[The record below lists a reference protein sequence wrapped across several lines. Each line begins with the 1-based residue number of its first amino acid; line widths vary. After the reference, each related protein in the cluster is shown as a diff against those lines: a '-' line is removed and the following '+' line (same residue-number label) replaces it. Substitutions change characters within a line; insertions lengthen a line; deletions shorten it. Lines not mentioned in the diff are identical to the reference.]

1 MKFAAGLVLAC
12 FVQIAVLAVVEAQVG
27 NPAGLAPG
35 TRETAPGVPASGATN
50 QVDRLFVEQLAMG
63 NRAEIEA
70 GKLAMGKAHNGAVE
84 KFARRMADDH
94 TQAND
99 RLAELAKRRNIALPD
114 TPDAEQQT
122 MQQRLR
128 KVSGTEFDTAYI
140 EGQIK
145 AHQKTATLLEWEI
158 DSGENSQIKRF
169 ASQTL
174 PVVFQH
180 LQMAQN
186 IQAQLSGGSRS
197 DPSVVVRSR

>member
-1 MKFAAGLVLAC
+1 MKCAATLLLAILI
-12 FVQIAVLAVVEAQVG
+12 QIAVLAIGQAQLG

-35 TRETAPGVPASGATN
+35 THETAPGVPASGEIN
-50 QVDRLFVEQLAMG
+50 QVDRLFVEQFAMG
-63 NRAEIEA
+63 NRAEIEV
-70 GKLAMGKAHNGAVE
+70 GKLAMDKAHNGAVE
-84 KFARRMADDH
+84 TFARRMANDH

-114 TPDAEQQT
+114 APDTEQET

-128 KVSGTEFDTAYI
+128 NLSGAEFETAYI
-140 EGQIK
+140 ESQIK
-145 AHQKTATLLEWEI
+145 GHQKTATLLEWEI
-158 DSGENSQIKRF
+158 DSGENNQIKRF

-186 IQAQLSGGSRS
+186 IQDQLTHRQ
-197 DPSVVVRSR
+197 